1 MVQVR
6 SRLVPVAAMLAL
18 ALMIAG
24 GGRVAAQ
31 DATPVSGAAP
41 AGIPNHIHTGTCAN
55 LGDVVAPL
63 ANLQYT
69 NMGMAA
75 GTPMASPMAG
85 MATPMAGMATP
96 MAGMAGGAV
105 VPVAVATTRVSMALS
120 DILGA
125 PHAINLHDPAAP
137 ADPSR
142 YLACGDI
149 GGAPDPQG
157 NLFVGLQEQNGSG
170 YSGVAWLQD
179 DGSGNGTIVTVFLA
193 NSAGSAGMMASP
205 TA

>member
-6 SRLVPVAAMLAL
+6 SRLIPVAAMLAL
-18 ALMIAG
+18 MLTIAG
-24 GGRVAAQ
+24 GVRVAAQ

-41 AGIPNHIHTGTCAN
+41 AGIPNHIHAGACAN

-69 NMGMAA
+69 NAGMAA

-85 MATPMAGMATP
+85 MATPMAGM
-96 MAGMAGGAV
+96 MGGGSA

-125 PHAINLHDPAAP
+125 QHAINLHDPAAP

-149 GGAPDPQG
+149 GGTPDPQG

-193 NSAGSAGMMASP
+193 NSAGGAGMMASP